1 METKQE
7 RERAFHDVA
16 FSESTRERAS
26 GFYMTTRAS
35 RRAFDDALVAER
47 LAGKR
52 VLEYGSG
59 ASAMA
64 FFMAAQGANVTGID
78 ISPVAVE
85 QGRRRAAAD
94 HVADRVAFEVM
105 DAESL
110 EFPDGTF
117 DLVCGSGV
125 LHHLDL
131 SRAYP
136 EIARVLQP
144 HGAAVFVEPLGHNPL
159 INAYRRRTP
168 ALRTVDEHPL
178 LLRDLEQ
185 AREHFAKL
193 ELRFFHLTSLAATP
207 FRHRRGFARLL
218 AGLDRLDRGLFKVA
232 PPLQRH
238 AWMVVLRLAGPTL

>member
-1 METKQE
+1 
-7 RERAFHDVA
+7 
-16 FSESTRERAS
+16 
-26 GFYMTTRAS
+26 
-35 RRAFDDALVAER
+35 
-47 LAGKR
+47 
-52 VLEYGSG
+52 
-59 ASAMA
+59 MA
-64 FFMAAQGANVTGID
+64 FFMAAHGASVTGID

-94 HVADRVAFEVM
+94 HVADQVTFEVI

-110 EFPDGTF
+110 QFPDGTF

-131 SRAYP
+131 SREYTADS
-136 EIARVLQP
+136 ARVLQP
-144 HGAAVFVEPLGHNPL
+144 HGTAVFVEPLGHNPL

-193 ELRFFHLTSLAATP
+193 ELKFFHLASLAATP
-207 FRHRRGFARLL
+207 FRNRRGFERVL
-218 AGLDRLDRGLFKVA
+218 AALDRLDRVLFRIA
-232 PPLQRH
+232 PPLRRH
-238 AWMVVLRLAGPTL
+238 AWMVVMRMDRGLFKSPRRFGAMRGWSCRAGRTHPVIRP